1 MGSRGSHVALGPA
14 QRALALDLVYGA
26 ALVAAMV
33 FDELRPAT
41 LTIARPLVTALV
53 VDRSGWLGLPEQP
66 LSPARS
72 GADALVLAARC

>member
-1 MGSRGSHVALGPA
+1 
-14 QRALALDLVYGA
+14 
-26 ALVAAMV
+26 MV